1 MKRKILVIGS
11 GGREHAIAHAF
22 NKSQNVK
29 QVYVL
34 PGNSGMEDVASCV
47 PIDPLDFNEIVNFCQ
62 KEKID
67 LVFVGPELLLSKG
80 IADVL
85 KQNNILVFGP
95 SQKAAQLEASKSFA
109 KDLMADY
116 NIPTAHYKTVFNRN
130 EAYRYLSTHPAP
142 IVIKA
147 DGLMAGKGVTVAMDD
162 KQVHDAI
169 EAIYSEDSI
178 QSPCVIEEYLEGE
191 EFSLMCLVH
200 EDQIIPLPIARDHKR
215 AFDQDLGPNTGGMGA
230 FCPHPLIPQ
239 TLVDEAIDK
248 IVKPIINAMKLK
260 GIPYTGVLY
269 AGLMATQEGVKTIE
283 FNVRFGDPETEV
295 ILPRLITPLD
305 EVLLKL
311 MKHESI
317 ELVIDHRA
325 CLGVVLAS
333 RGYPGK
339 TEKQRPILNLD
350 RVEATIYHMGTSKH
364 GSDYFN
370 QGGRVLCITT
380 LADTLDEAK
389 ARVYQDLKKI
399 DAPQCFYRQDIGAQ
413 LKSTISLIHR

>member
-1 MKRKILVIGS
+1 MERKILIIGS

-22 NKSQNVK
+22 HKSNSVK

-34 PGNSGMEDVASCV
+34 PGNPGMEDVANCV
-47 PIDPLDFNEIVNFCQ
+47 SIDPLNFEAIIDFCINEQ
-62 KEKID
+62 ID
-67 LVFVGPELLLSKG
+67 LVFVGPELPLSKG

-116 NIPTAHYKTVFNRN
+116 NIPTAKYKTLFKRS
-130 EAYRYLSTHPAP
+130 EALQYLSSHPAP

-162 KQVHDAI
+162 IQAHEAIDSIYSDESI
-169 EAIYSEDSI
+169 EAL
-178 QSPCVIEEYLEGE
+178 CVIEEYLEGE

-215 AFDQDLGPNTGGMGA
+215 AFDQDEGPNTGGMGA

-239 TLVDEAIDK
+239 SLVDEAMTM
-248 IVKPIINAMKLK
+248 IVKPIINALRLE

-269 AGLMATQEGVKTIE
+269 AGLMATNEGVKTIE
-283 FNVRFGDPETEV
+283 FNIRFGDPETEV

-305 EVLLKL
+305 EILFKLLK
-311 MKHESI
+311 HEAVNI
-317 ELVIDHRA
+317 VIDARA

-333 RGYPGK
+333 KGYPGK
-339 TEKQRPILNLD
+339 TEIQGPIHHLD
-350 RVEATIYHMGTSKH
+350 QVDSTIYHMGTTKQ
-364 GSDYFN
+364 DNVFYN
-370 QGGRVLCITT
+370 QGGRVLCVTA
-380 LADTLDEAK
+380 LADTLEEAK
-389 ARVYQDLKKI
+389 VMVYQDLKKI
-399 DAPQCFYRQDIGAQ
+399 DANQCFYRNDIG
-413 LKSTISLIHR
+413 STG

>member
-1 MKRKILVIGS
+1 MERKILVIGS
-11 GGREHAIAHAF
+11 GGREHAIAYAF
-22 NKSQNVK
+22 HKSPNVK

-34 PGNSGMEDVASCV
+34 PGNPGMEDVANCV
-47 PIDPLDFNEIVNFCQ
+47 SIDPLDFETIIEFCI
-62 KEKID
+62 KEQID
-67 LVFVGPELLLSKG
+67 LVFVGPELPLSKG
-80 IADVL
+80 ISDVL
-85 KQNNILVFGP
+85 KHNNILVFGP
-95 SQKAAQLEASKSFA
+95 FQKAAQLEASKSFA

-116 NIPTAHYKTVFNRN
+116 NIPTAKYKTVFKRI
-130 EAYRYLSTHPAP
+130 EALQYLSSHPAP

-162 KQVHDAI
+162 IQAR
-169 EAIYSEDSI
+169 EAIDSI
-178 QSPCVIEEYLEGE
+178 YSDESIQAPCVIEEYLEGE

-215 AFDQDLGPNTGGMGA
+215 AFDQDEGPNTGGMGA

-239 TLVDEAIDK
+239 SLVDEAMTK
-248 IVKPIINAMKLK
+248 IVKPIINALRLE

-269 AGLMATQEGVKTIE
+269 AGLMATNEGVKTIE

-305 EVLLKL
+305 EILFKL
-311 MKHESI
+311 MKHETVNI
-317 ELVIDHRA
+317 EIDSRA

-339 TEKQRPILNLD
+339 TEMHGPIHHLD
-350 RVEATIYHMGTSKH
+350 QVDSTIYHMGTSKQDN
-364 GSDYFN
+364 DYIN
-370 QGGRVLCITT
+370 QGGRVLCVTA

-389 ARVYQDLKKI
+389 AKVYHDLKKI
-399 DAPQCFYRQDIGAQ
+399 DAKQCFYRNDIGQ
-413 LKSTISLIHR
+413 NKITLEV